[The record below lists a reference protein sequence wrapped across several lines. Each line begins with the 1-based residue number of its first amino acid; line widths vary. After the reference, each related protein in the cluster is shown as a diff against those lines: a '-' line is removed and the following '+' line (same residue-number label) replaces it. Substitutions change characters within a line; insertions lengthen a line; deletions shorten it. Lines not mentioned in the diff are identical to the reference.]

1 MVKDVTQSSMR
12 NVFLVFLLLTTGFVT
27 AQTDFARESE
37 VTILLNDIALGE
49 ALTILSISYGVQFS
63 YSDDVV
69 PTDAIISL
77 DIKHESLTSTL
88 DKLLSP
94 FGISYK
100 IVKGNHII
108 LRKISPVLTQTI
120 RGTIKDF
127 VTNTP
132 LPGAIVLIKD
142 SKPLTGTTTDGT
154 GKFRIDHANLG
165 RITLVVSNVGY
176 DTRELSD
183 LLLGK
188 GKELVL
194 DIALSESVTQ
204 MDELTITGLKNDGIP
219 GEGLAVTSS
228 NTFSV
233 EDTKRYA
240 GSMGD
245 PARMATAF
253 AGVSSGSDD
262 SNALVVRGNSPRG
275 VLWRIDGI
283 EVPNPNHFATEGAS
297 SGIVSV
303 LSPNMVGNSDI
314 LTGAFPAQYGN
325 ALSAVFDISLRN
337 GNNEKQEHS
346 LQTGILG
353 VEASTEG
360 PFTKQHPSS
369 YLINYRYSTLSVL
382 DKLGFDL
389 NEAGQYKDYQD
400 VGFKINFPSSYRG
413 TFSLFGIGGK
423 SKSNRADSSVL
434 DNNFSEIGILGLSYK
449 DRLNENTILNASV
462 SYSGTRISK
471 SKEVAGLNDG
481 LFAQTERYTKSYIR
495 ALFSMRKKITN
506 HFYTEAGVIM
516 TQLNYNFF
524 LRTVNPGDSTYAVV
538 INFNENDKGKTYIAQ
553 GFLYARQYFSPSLFG
568 FYGFHFIRFGLTSDY
583 AIEPRTGLRWQ
594 MSQGKSLSLAY
605 GKHSRIE
612 NLQYYLARDHQAGAN
627 EIQINKNLGF
637 TRADH
642 VVLSYEQTLP
652 AKHRLKSELYFQ
664 KLYNAPVETGPES
677 IYTTL
682 NEDTG
687 FITDSLINNGR
698 GKNYG
703 LEISVEKSFSN
714 SIYYLIN
721 GSFFRSTFSVDEL
734 VHNTAY
740 NSNYSI
746 HLLSG
751 KEFEMGRQHNRIGM
765 NIKMTQTGGRRYIPI
780 DLEKSIAEKRQVH
793 KWDEAFDHQMSDYFR
808 IDFQLVYKINRPSY
822 SLEWRLDIQNLT
834 NRRNA
839 GWYYYV
845 PSAETIELKKQI
857 GIIPLLSCR
866 IDF

>member
-1 MVKDVTQSSMR
+1 MQKI
-12 NVFLVFLLLTTGFVT
+12 FLVFFLLTTSFVT
-27 AQTDFARESE
+27 AQIDSTRERKA
-37 VTILLNDIALGE
+37 TIMLNNIALGE
-49 ALTILSISYGVQFS
+49 AVTILGISYGVQFT
-63 YSDDVV
+63 YSDDVI
-69 PTDAIISL
+69 PTEAIINL
-77 DIKHESLTSTL
+77 DIKNESLTTSL
-88 DKLLSP
+88 DRLFSP
-94 FGISYK
+94 LGISYK
-100 IVKGNHII
+100 IVKENRII
-108 LRKISPVLTQTI
+108 LRRLSPLLTQTI

-127 VTNTP
+127 VTSTP
-132 LPGAIVLIKD
+132 IPGAIVLIKD
-142 SKPLTGTTTDGT
+142 SKPLTGTTTDGS
-154 GKFRIDHANLG
+154 GKFKIDHATLG

-176 DTRELSD
+176 NTRELD
-183 LLLGK
+183 NLLLGK

-194 DIALSESVTQ
+194 DIGLTESVTQ
-204 MDELTITGLKNDGIP
+204 MNELTITGLENDGIP
-219 GEGLAVTSS
+219 GEGLALTSS

-233 EDTKRYA
+233 EETKRYA

-253 AGVSSGSDD
+253 AGVSTGSDA

-297 SGIVSV
+297 GGIVSV

-353 VEASTEG
+353 IEASTEG
-360 PFTKQHPSS
+360 PFSKQHPSS
-369 YLINYRYSTLSVL
+369 YLINYRYSTLSL
-382 DKLGFDL
+382 MDKLGFDL

-400 VGFKINFPSSYRG
+400 VGFKINYPTSYGG
-413 TFSLFGIGGK
+413 TVSLFGIGGK
-423 SKSNRADSSVL
+423 SESNKADSSVL
-434 DNNFSEIGILGLSYK
+434 DNNFSDVGILGLSYQH
-449 DRLNENTILNASV
+449 RLNENTILNGSV

-481 LFAQTERYTKSYIR
+481 LFAQTERYAKSYTR
-495 ALFSMRKKITN
+495 ALLSMRKKITN
-506 HFYTEAGVIM
+506 QFYAEAGVIL
-516 TQLNYNFF
+516 TQLNYDFF
-524 LRTVNPGDSTYAVV
+524 LRTVNPGDSTYTVV
-538 INFNENDKGKTYIAQ
+538 INFNENDKGKTNIVQ

-583 AIEPRTGLRWQ
+583 AMEPRTGLRWQ
-594 MSQGKSLSLAY
+594 MSQDKSLSLAY

-627 EIQINKNLGF
+627 EVQINKNLGF

-642 VVLSYEQTLP
+642 FVLSYEQKLP
-652 AKHRLKSELYFQ
+652 AKHLLKSELYYQ
-664 KLYNAPVETGPES
+664 KLYNAPVETDPQS
-677 IYTTL
+677 IYTTI
-682 NEDTG
+682 NEETG

-698 GKNYG
+698 GRNYG
-703 LEISVEKSFSN
+703 LEISLERSFSN
-714 SIYYLIN
+714 NIYYLIN
-721 GSFFRSTFSVDEL
+721 GSFFRSTFAVEEQML
-734 VHNTAY
+734 NTAY

-751 KEFEMGRQHNRIGM
+751 KEFEMGRQHNRIGV

-780 DLEKSIAEKRQVH
+780 DLEKSIAEKRQVY
-793 KWDEAFDHQMSDYFR
+793 KWDEAFDHQMSNYFR
-808 IDFQLVYKINRPSY
+808 MDFQLVYKINRPRY

-845 PSAETIELKKQI
+845 PTTETIKLKKQI

-866 IDF
+866 VDF